1 MSKLN
6 PPKYISERFKELF
19 PNYGEFTYTPDGTNK
34 IIIKFDDCNLPRML
48 FTYHDQKRYKLSTFK
63 LADEEIEAVMGLRKR
78 LNTYQ
83 NMLIA
88 LKKESK

>member
-6 PPKYISERFKELF
+6 SPKYISERFKELF
-19 PNYGEFTYTPDGTNK
+19 PNYGGFTYYPDGNNQ
-34 IIIKFDDCNLPRML
+34 IIIKFDDYNLPRML
-48 FTYHDQKRYKLSTFK
+48 FTYHDQRRYKLSTFK
-63 LADEEIEAVMGLRKR
+63 LADEEIESVMELRKQ

-83 NMLIA
+83 DMLKA